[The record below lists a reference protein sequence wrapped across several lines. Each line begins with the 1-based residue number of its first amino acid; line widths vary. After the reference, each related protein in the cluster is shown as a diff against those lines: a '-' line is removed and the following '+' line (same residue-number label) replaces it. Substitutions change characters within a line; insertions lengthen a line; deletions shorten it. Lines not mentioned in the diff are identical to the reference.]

1 MSLKIDVLDM
11 ITEYLEQHGYHG
23 LYNPDGECA
32 CTPPGL
38 APCGNMSQHCVAGW
52 MAPCDCGEHD
62 WHITSEPRATP
73 QPVAPVASVA
83 LKRIA
88 ELDLLYQATMA
99 DLAMLHREHQGAKED
114 LAYWMARAEENKG
127 RLVEEPPEP
136 DPAIKAAYAAACADK
151 LRFPP
156 ANGAQCPE
164 AEGRKIE
171 PPSEPVKDHCSRC
184 LWWTTRHCPDGRPA
198 PGSQDA
204 CKLFKPKL

>member
-38 APCGNMSQHCVAGW
+38 APCSNMSQHCVAGW

-73 QPVAPVASVA
+73 QPVAA
-83 LKRIA
+83 LSP
-88 ELDLLYQATMA
+88 QAPQA
-99 DLAMLHREHQGAKED
+99 VCFWCAKHCPN
-114 LAYWMARAEENKG
+114 ARLTSESQ
-127 RLVEEPPEP
+127 
-136 DPAIKAAYAAACADK
+136 DACW
-151 LRFPP
+151 LS
-156 ANGAQCPE
+156 NT
-164 AEGRKIE
+164 AEGR
-171 PPSEPVKDHCSRC
+171 PAPAPAPVKDHCSRC
-184 LWWTTRHCPDGRPA
+184 LWWTTRHCPDARPA